1 MAGRFV
7 YLRLLRTSLVLG
19 AIYDLVFAALMVLAP
34 QLPARLLRVPLP
46 GQPFYLWVMAV
57 LLGMVATLYL
67 LAAQDPRRYSGVV
80 TVAIVGRLLG
90 AAAFAVAALGS
101 AALAGLWYCAGADAA
116 FGVAHAVLRPRQA

>member
-1 MAGRFV
+1 
-7 YLRLLRTSLVLG
+7 
-19 AIYDLVFAALMVLAP
+19 
-34 QLPARLLRVPLP
+34 
-46 GQPFYLWVMAV
+46 MAV

-80 TVAIVGRLLG
+80 AVAIVGRLLG